1 MAERLPRY
9 RPLGVRIPGVPSV
22 NYAQTGQAQARVYD
36 TLASALTQMSEFAFE
51 RQKAK
56 TIREAERFAFDNP
69 VTDEQLEIALTEGIK
84 PEDINVDPDTVFG
97 ATVLA
102 TTGKMMR
109 AELEGRYRTN
119 VALLQ
124 KAVESPDW
132 NPMDEQSGV
141 AAINTALAGLENGF
155 YDALAGVDAGEA
167 LALKAAIAP
176 LGSAVYK
183 SALEKQNKLAVLER
197 RTSAQ
202 TTLDA
207 FPAAVRATV
216 AEFAGGDVEQL
227 NKSLQ
232 VQINSM
238 RSTLNATGDIEFAET
253 EGATL
258 FDEVSQ
264 AKVNVL
270 SAFALEDGFAA
281 SDTER
286 AAKIRRGEFGRYT
299 KIYNA
304 MSPEE
309 QAKVRQSIREEQSA
323 RATEDS
329 RKREEEDRA
338 YATSVAIIGQ
348 RLADPDILSS
358 QADMQIDNLYEI
370 AQATNGRVISITT
383 IRGLEK
389 EMREGVVSNPVGNLE
404 FRMAIARGE
413 VVQDNFEEKR
423 IEYGVTA
430 KDAVSMVG
438 TMETANR
445 QIEADVLRYA
455 RRSARVFSENA
466 PYTDEQATQMEMFL
480 KKVDEEYAAA
490 VSDWVDGG
498 RQGAKP
504 SKKQIAK
511 AFNLEFAAQ
520 GFTQAID
527 EIIKSQ
533 NISLEQYGIIG
544 FFSVS
549 TTEQDIDEL
558 VFPNEDDQKKIDS
571 VKRNLKSALM
581 NMQDQLDKQR
591 EFLND

>member
-132 NPMDEQSGV
+132 DGDDENFGI
-141 AAINTALAGLENGF
+141 AAIATTLSGLEDGF
-155 YDALAGVDAGEA
+155 YGALVNVDASEA
-167 LALKAAIAP
+167 LALRATIAP

-183 SALEKQNKLAVLER
+183 TALEKRNKLAVLER

-309 QAKVRQSIREEQSA
+309 QANVRKSIREEQNQ

-338 YATSVAIIGQ
+338 YATSVAAIGQ

-358 QADMQIDNLYEI
+358 QADMEIDNLYRI
-370 AQATNGRVISITT
+370 AQETNGRVISITT

-389 EMREGVVSNPVGNLE
+389 EMREGVVSNPVGFLE
-404 FRMAIARGE
+404 FRIAIARGE

-430 KDAVSMVG
+430 KDAVSLVG

-455 RRSARVFSENA
+455 RRSARVFGENA
-466 PYTDEQATQMEMFL
+466 PYSDAQATQMELFL
-480 KKVDEEYAAA
+480 KKVDKEHAAA

-498 RQGAKP
+498 RQGPKPAKN
-504 SKKQIAK
+504 QIAK
-511 AFNLEFAAQ
+511 TLNLEVAGQ
-520 GFTQAID
+520 SFTEAIE
-527 EIIKSQ
+527 EIVTSQ
-533 NISLEQYGIIG
+533 NNTLEQYGITN
-544 FFSVS
+544 FFSVN

-558 VFPNEDDQKKIDS
+558 VLPNVSDQRQINR
-571 VKRNLKSALM
+571 VKADLKAALRNML
-581 NMQDQLDKQR
+581 DQLEKQR
-591 EFLND
+591 EFLE